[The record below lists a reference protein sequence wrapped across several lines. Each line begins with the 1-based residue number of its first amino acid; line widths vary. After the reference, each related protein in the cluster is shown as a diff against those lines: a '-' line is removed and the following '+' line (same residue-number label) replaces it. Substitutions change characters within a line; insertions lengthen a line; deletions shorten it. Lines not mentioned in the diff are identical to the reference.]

1 MKLSVIIPVYNMQDT
16 LERCLGSVLSQL
28 TDDMEVILVDDGSTD
43 GSVSLAEP
51 WLLQYPLL
59 RICRKDNGGL
69 SDARNAG
76 LRLARGQYVTFVDAD
91 DEVAPG
97 TYSALMDLLSR
108 EEDTDILEFPVQVHY
123 GHSSQHLFCP
133 PSRRWSSARSYWL
146 HTEGWEH
153 TYAWNKVYRRNLF
166 DEVLFPVGKVFEDMY
181 TIPRLLARNPRVR
194 TTQQGLYLYRWNP
207 QGITVGA
214 DGEALCQLLQAQMQA
229 AHLMHTHML
238 SLHGWRFH
246 RSMLCRQ
253 LDVYRLTGRILLRW
267 PFVKLICTLHTLC
280 R

>member
-28 TDDMEVILVDDGSTD
+28 ADDMEVILVDDGSTD
-43 GSVSLAEP
+43 GSVSLAES

-108 EEDTDILEFPVQVHY
+108 EEDTDILEFPVQVHC

-133 PSRRWSSARSYWL
+133 PSRRGPSARS
-146 HTEGWEH
+146 H
-153 TYAWNKVYRRNLF
+153 
-166 DEVLFPVGKVFEDMY
+166 
-181 TIPRLLARNPRVR
+181 
-194 TTQQGLYLYRWNP
+194 
-207 QGITVGA
+207 
-214 DGEALCQLLQAQMQA
+214 C
-229 AHLMHTHML
+229 
-238 SLHGWRFH
+238 
-246 RSMLCRQ
+246 
-253 LDVYRLTGRILLRW
+253 
-267 PFVKLICTLHTLC
+267 
-280 R
+280 

>member
-1 MKLSVIIPVYNMQDT
+1 MQDT

-97 TYSALMDLLSR
+97 TYSALMD
-108 EEDTDILEFPVQVHY
+108 
-123 GHSSQHLFCP
+123 
-133 PSRRWSSARSYWL
+133 
-146 HTEGWEH
+146 
-153 TYAWNKVYRRNLF
+153 
-166 DEVLFPVGKVFEDMY
+166 
-181 TIPRLLARNPRVR
+181 
-194 TTQQGLYLYRWNP
+194 
-207 QGITVGA
+207 
-214 DGEALCQLLQAQMQA
+214 
-229 AHLMHTHML
+229 
-238 SLHGWRFH
+238 
-246 RSMLCRQ
+246 
-253 LDVYRLTGRILLRW
+253 
-267 PFVKLICTLHTLC
+267 
-280 R
+280 

>member
-28 TDDMEVILVDDGSTD
+28 TDNMEVILVDDGSTD

-108 EEDTDILEFPVQVHY
+108 EEDTDILEFPVQVHC

-133 PSRRWSSARSYWL
+133 PSR
-146 HTEGWEH
+146 
-153 TYAWNKVYRRNLF
+153 
-166 DEVLFPVGKVFEDMY
+166 
-181 TIPRLLARNPRVR
+181 
-194 TTQQGLYLYRWNP
+194 
-207 QGITVGA
+207 
-214 DGEALCQLLQAQMQA
+214 
-229 AHLMHTHML
+229 
-238 SLHGWRFH
+238 
-246 RSMLCRQ
+246 
-253 LDVYRLTGRILLRW
+253 
-267 PFVKLICTLHTLC
+267 
-280 R
+280 